1 MSKVRPVIPPKPARL
16 SMSSKKRDTTYS
28 ANSTPTPT
36 STTFSEEPMTESP
49 PSTLP
54 ASPNGDFE
62 TAMDDNDDRTPRASE
77 VMVGRQ
83 ARALY
88 NFEGEASYQ
97 ELSFKAGDVL
107 NVLNEN
113 LSEGWSLAE
122 KNGII
127 GLVPKSYITVSIG
140 FPRLFCHNLCFVYS

>member
-16 SMSSKKRDTTYS
+16 SMSSKKRDTTCS
-28 ANSTPTPT
+28 TNST
-36 STTFSEEPMTESP
+36 STTFLEEQFTESP
-49 PSTLP
+49 PP
-54 ASPNGDFE
+54 ASPVSPKEDIE
-62 TAMDDNDDRTPRASE
+62 KTVDDRTPRASE
-77 VMVGRQ
+77 VYSQPIGRQ

-107 NVLNEN
+107 NVLEQQ

-122 KNGII
+122 KDGIT
-127 GLVPKSYITVSIG
+127 GLVPESYITVS
-140 FPRLFCHNLCFVYS
+140 FDF